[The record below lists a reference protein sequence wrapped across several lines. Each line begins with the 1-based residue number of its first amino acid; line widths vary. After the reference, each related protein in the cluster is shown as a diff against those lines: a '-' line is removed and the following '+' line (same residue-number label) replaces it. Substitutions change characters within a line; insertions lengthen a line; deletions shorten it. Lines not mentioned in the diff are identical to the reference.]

1 MQNEEFIRSN
11 IKSGQIK
18 TFISITN
25 NEYTNFIIKY
35 YLKHNC
41 GRIQTELLKG
51 ILKNPK
57 VLKDWTYFDLQ

>member
-18 TFISITN
+18 TFRSITN
-25 NEYTNFIIKY
+25 KEYTNFIIKY
-35 YLKHNC
+35 CLKHNC

-51 ILKNPK
+51 ILKNAK